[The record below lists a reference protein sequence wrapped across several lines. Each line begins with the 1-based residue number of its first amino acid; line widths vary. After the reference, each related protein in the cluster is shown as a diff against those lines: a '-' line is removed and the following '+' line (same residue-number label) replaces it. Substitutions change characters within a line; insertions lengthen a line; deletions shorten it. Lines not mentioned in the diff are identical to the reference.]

1 MEKQTYMTTE
11 ELAERLQYDARYIR
25 SALKDAVFIEGI
37 HYIRPF
43 GRRRVLYI
51 WETIERDMVKASMEE
66 KPAIPMASGGALLW
80 VVSGFAIISF

>member
-1 MEKQTYMTTE
+1 MEQQQTYMTTE
-11 ELAERLQYDARYIR
+11 ELATRLRYDARYIR

-51 WETIERDMVKASMEE
+51 WEQIEKDMVKASQEE
-66 KPAIPMASGGALLW
+66 MPGIPMANGGILN
-80 VVSGFAIISF
+80 G

>member
-11 ELAERLQYDARYIR
+11 ELAERLRYDARYIR

-51 WETIERDMVKASMEE
+51 WETIERDMVKVSMEE
-66 KPAIPMASGGALLW
+66 KPAIPMAGGGAFY
-80 VVSGFAIISF
+80 G

>member
-1 MEKQTYMTTE
+1 MENQTYMTTE
-11 ELAERLQYDARYIR
+11 ELATRLRYDARYIR

-51 WETIERDMVKASMEE
+51 WEPIERDMIKASMQE
-66 KPAIPMASGGALLW
+66 KPGIPMANGG
-80 VVSGFAIISF
+80 VCYG

>member
-11 ELAERLQYDARYIR
+11 ELAERLRYDARYIR

-51 WETIERDMVKASMEE
+51 WEAIERDMVKVSMAE
-66 KPAIPMASGGALLW
+66 KPGVPMAGGG
-80 VVSGFAIISF
+80 VFYG

>member
-1 MEKQTYMTTE
+1 MEQQTYMTTE
-11 ELAERLQYDARYIR
+11 ELAVRLRYDARYIR

-51 WETIERDMVKASMEE
+51 WEAIERDMVKPSAAK
-66 KPAIPMASGGALLW
+66 KPIIPMANGGICY
-80 VVSGFAIISF
+80 GQC

>member
-11 ELAERLQYDARYIR
+11 ELGERLRYDARYIR
-25 SALKDAVFIEGI
+25 SALKDVIFIEGI

-51 WETIERDMVKASMEE
+51 WETIERDMVKASVVER
-66 KPAIPMASGGALLW
+66 PSIPMANGG
-80 VVSGFAIISF
+80 VCYG

>member
-1 MEKQTYMTTE
+1 MSQQTYMTTE
-11 ELAERLQYDARYIR
+11 ELATRLRYDARYIR

-51 WETIERDMVKASMEE
+51 WEQIEKDMVKESKEQA
-66 KPAIPMASGGALLW
+66 PIIPMANGG
-80 VVSGFAIISF
+80 VFNG

>member
-1 MEKQTYMTTE
+1 MEQQTYMTTE
-11 ELAERLQYDARYIR
+11 ELAARLRYDARYIR

-51 WETIERDMVKASMEE
+51 WEQIELDMVKPSLAQ
-66 KPAIPMASGGALLW
+66 KPGIPMANGGHLN
-80 VVSGFAIISF
+80 G